1 MKKLL
6 LILAAAGSLSACA
19 YGDRQFVS
27 NQSVAEM
34 QANSRRVQDAE
45 RAERT
50 ERRAERREEM
60 MNAADAIKR
69 ANEGSRVYLL
79 Y

>member
-45 RAERT
+45 RAER
-50 ERRAERREEM
+50 AERRE
-60 MNAADAIKR
+60 
-69 ANEGSRVYLL
+69 G
-79 Y
+79 

>member
-45 RAERT
+45 R
-50 ERRAERREEM
+50 EEM